1 MKSKSKKQQYKLFEN
16 LKSELRL
23 YTGSALSGLADDAN
37 VSLSTLYFW
46 MDGTTGSPRLGTLVK
61 VAGAM
66 GLDIELTKRTKK

>member
-46 MDGTTGSPRLGTLVK
+46 MALLEVLV
-61 VAGAM
+61 
-66 GLDIELTKRTKK
+66 